1 MTFTRLF
8 SCIALMLM
16 MTLTTTST
24 LAATPKNLG
33 KYGTWQAY
41 KKGDVCY
48 MVSLAQ
54 KSEGKYTKRGQVYA
68 VITHRPKI
76 NSKNVL
82 SLHAGYGFGKAGEVK
97 VTIKSSKGNKVVN
110 LFTEGEVAWAQDAKT
125 DNLMAEQI
133 TKIGSEM
140 VVEGKSSRGTYT
152 KDTYS
157 LKGTLS
163 AYRAICKACGIKS

>member
-1 MTFTRLF
+1 MTSIRLF
-8 SCIALMLM
+8 SSAALVAAIAL
-16 MTLTTTST
+16 TATPT
-24 LAATPKNLG
+24 LANTPKSLG

-48 MVSLAQ
+48 MVSLAN
-54 KSEGKYTKRGQVYA
+54 KSEGKYTKRGKVYA

-97 VTIKSSKGNKVVN
+97 VTIKSSKGNKTTN
-110 LFTEGEVAWAQDAKT
+110 LFTDGEVAWCQDAKT
-125 DNLMAEQI
+125 DNMMAEQI
-133 TKIGSEM
+133 TKTGSEM
-140 VVEGKSSRGTYT
+140 IVEGKSARGTYT

-157 LKGTLS
+157 LKGTLK
-163 AYRAICKACGIKS
+163 AYNAICKACGVKG